1 MEIPSPMSAH
11 FRHKTIFSQQSKS
24 KLLSD
29 GVKCLPNY
37 DVELVEGNG
46 KKTQFQLQTHNANI
60 PMPACQELVK

>member
-1 MEIPSPMSAH
+1 MEIPSAMSAH
-11 FRHKTIFSQQSKS
+11 FIHKTIFTQQSKS
-24 KLLSD
+24 KLLSE
-29 GVKCLPNY
+29 GGQCFPNY